1 MKVHTQEYH
10 RTEENRA
17 INKCELCENTFKTES
32 ALKQHMSAKHRNR
45 ERLPVG
51 HPDRIKEPEKA
62 AQPCIQ
68 YSCTICGR
76 TFKFPSQIENHM
88 EEHRSTGSY
97 PCAVCGCT
105 FKFPNEIENHMKEH
119 RSWYERQKGF
129 QNQSSENHVGILGKV
144 TVLRVTNVTSN
155 IVNHI
160 KLIHQHA
167 TKVQNVDIL
176 RREGAL
182 SSIQELESKN
192 HKENRIF
199 DMVH

>member
-1 MKVHTQEYH
+1 MKDK
-10 RTEENRA
+10 RGFR
-17 INKCELCENTFKTES
+17 IK
-32 ALKQHMSAKHRNR
+32 ALK
-45 ERLPVG
+45 
-51 HPDRIKEPEKA
+51 
-62 AQPCIQ
+62 
-68 YSCTICGR
+68 
-76 TFKFPSQIENHM
+76 
-88 EEHRSTGSY
+88 
-97 PCAVCGCT
+97 
-105 FKFPNEIENHMKEH
+105 
-119 RSWYERQKGF
+119 
-129 QNQSSENHVGILGKV
+129 NHVGILGKV